1 MARYKVA
8 PGRAVGKKNGSG
20 VIRSGDPL
28 PDLSPAD
35 IARFLADGSIVLDE
49 AVEKEPPQ
57 ETAPSPISPPGEGAD
72 SAPGFSVPS
81 KWPSIKN
88 MPAYLEGLSAAEVRF
103 LQAND
108 SRVSAASEQV
118 YRDALAALEAE

>member
-1 MARYKVA
+1 MSRYKGA
-8 PGRAVGKKNGSG
+8 PGRAVGKKNGG
-20 VIRSGDPL
+20 GGIRSGDPL

-35 IARFLADGSIVLDE
+35 IARLLADGSIVLDDAGE
-49 AVEKEPPQ
+49 QEPPKEP
-57 ETAPSPISPPGEGAD
+57 ASSPISPPGEGAD

-81 KWPSIKN
+81 KWPSIKK
-88 MPAYLEGLSAAEVRF
+88 MPAFLAGLSAAEVRF

-118 YRDALAALEAE
+118 YRDALAALGAE